1 MTYIGQLLERLISLF
16 SFYLLHSSCMY
27 WLGRVTSFLFVCLF
41 KPVIICRGLWAK
53 CSAHTCEQNPRSDS
67 GRGDPC
73 TSPDC
78 SLPTEMQTYAE
89 MASLSFLVFCNI
101 ILGSTSS
108 YFPFFYCQHY
118 FSSELYYPVT
128 SEEAKLCVSAWQE
141 SSTCS
146 KCVTSCISL
155 HFHLEWWSLWS
166 LRRQHGAP
174 LDGHNAGSNWAAVA
188 SVLARN
194 EPVVFE

>member
-53 CSAHTCEQNPRSDS
+53 CSAHTCEQVRQWPWWSLHISRLQFANWNADICRN
-67 GRGDPC
+67 GLIVIPC
-73 TSPDC
+73 
-78 SLPTEMQTYAE
+78 
-89 MASLSFLVFCNI
+89 FCNI